1 MRPTNLS
8 MSNFMPYAD
17 AELDLSSLHLA
28 CLAGE
33 NGHGKSAIIDAI
45 TWALWG
51 KARARRDDELIRLG
65 EEQMEVRLDFLL
77 GDQRYRVI
85 RQRDSSGRGN
95 STLEF
100 QVGGN
105 GQWSALSGSAI
116 RETQTIINET
126 LSMDYDTFI
135 NSALL
140 LQGRADEFTN
150 QPPGK
155 RKEILG
161 EILRLHDWDDLEERA
176 KIRAREAQGAASAI
190 EAKAQSMDEELEKL
204 PAYEAE
210 LEEAS
215 ERAELIGGEID
226 EAQGSLDR
234 KKEQVTELSF
244 KQQALADVEGEG
256 RRRREELES
265 LRRRIEHPGNHLG
278 ADLGLV
284 QDQITGYQKEA
295 AEITQR
301 MIGFHPVKL
310 ESCRAKVAAVRS
322 DLAGMADLA
331 DKRKAHEQEIG
342 HLSAEKASLTATNTR
357 LREDMDALKEEMAL
371 LERAGAA
378 CPLCDSELTDE
389 HRQEILSGK
398 QAEGKAK
405 ADEYRKNKEIIEED
419 DNELSAWQQ
428 ALREI
433 ETELN
438 RERLLRQQES
448 EGVALV
454 AKLEAE
460 QERLE
465 EWSAQVEKLKE
476 SIREAKDRHETMKA
490 ERIAEWEGEAA
501 KLEETVGELR
511 TKSDALRLEL
521 AGADE
526 LTRAMGE
533 LQAQIQRL
541 DLELNHVRQKVGGAQ
556 QKLDHCQYLEKEK
569 AKLEQQH
576 AEASSSSY
584 LYEQLKLAF
593 GKRGIQAMIIET
605 VLPEIEEGANELL
618 GRMTDGRMSVQFESQ
633 RETKAGTISETLD
646 IQVGDE
652 LGTRS
657 YDLFSGGE
665 RYRLDFAIRIAISQL
680 LARRAGARLE
690 TLILDEGFGSQDA
703 AGRERLVEAI
713 NSIQGDFGLVL
724 VVTHIEELKEQ
735 FPARIEVVKGPAG
748 SVVSV
753 N

>member
-8 MSNFMPYAD
+8 MINFMPYAD
-17 AELDLSSLHLA
+17 AEVDLSSLHLA

-33 NGHGKSAIIDAI
+33 NGHGKSAIIDAL

-77 GDQRYRVI
+77 GDQQYRVI

-105 GQWSALSGSAI
+105 GQWSALSASAI
-116 RETQTIINET
+116 RETQTIINDT

-176 KIRAREAQGAASAI
+176 KVRAREAQGAASAI
-190 EAKAQSMDEELEKL
+190 EAKAQSMDEELERR
-204 PAYEAE
+204 PTYESELAQAE
-210 LEEAS
+210 LDVSRLTEGMEETQGALDVAKEKATGFGFKRQALTDVERELQSQMHEQDKALSKIRDGDLGPDVQMAAEQARRFEGELKDLQGKLATIDPNALPRYQNQIDDLNAQISNLAETDEQRKQLEKKIGELS
-215 ERAELIGGEID
+215 ER
-226 EAQGSLDR
+226 
-234 KKEQVTELSF
+234 
-244 KQQALADVEGEG
+244 
-256 RRRREELES
+256 
-265 LRRRIEHPGNHLG
+265 
-278 ADLGLV
+278 
-284 QDQITGYQKEA
+284 
-295 AEITQR
+295 
-301 MIGFHPVKL
+301 
-310 ESCRAKVAAVRS
+310 
-322 DLAGMADLA
+322 
-331 DKRKAHEQEIG
+331 
-342 HLSAEKASLTATNTR
+342 KASLTATNVK
-357 LREDMDALKEEMAL
+357 LREDMDALKEKIEL
-371 LERAGAA
+371 LQRAGAT
-378 CPLCDSELTDE
+378 CPLCDSELTEE
-389 HRQEILSGK
+389 HRLEILSSK
-398 QAEGKAK
+398 EEEGKAK
-405 ADEYRKNKEIIEED
+405 AGEYRQNKQGIDTGTDQLAIWMKEATD
-419 DNELSAWQQ
+419 L
-428 ALREI
+428 
-433 ETELN
+433 
-438 RERLLRQQES
+438 
-448 EGVALV
+448 EG
-454 AKLEAE
+454 
-460 QERLE
+460 
-465 EWSAQVEKLKE
+465 KLKE
-476 SIREAKDRHETMKA
+476 REKLQGQISRLMAIMAEKKAYQEQANEWQVRALELEGEIRQAKAHLEGMKA
-490 ERIAEWEGEAA
+490 ARVAEWEEEAHTLEAA
-501 KLEETVGELR
+501 IADLT
-511 TKSDALRLEL
+511 TKRDALKLEL
-521 AGADE
+521 AGAE
-526 LTRAMGE
+526 EVTRQIAN
-533 LQAQIQRL
+533 LQNQIRQVDLDLNQARQRL
-541 DLELNHVRQKVGGAQ
+541 GAAQ

-569 AKLEQQH
+569 EKLEQEH

-713 NSIQGDFGLVL
+713 NSIQADFGLVL

-748 SVVSV
+748 SMVSV